1 MAKPVTDTNQG
12 LGAVAQHPTFR
23 LVFGIVTAGLGA
35 VVIFWPGHPIPLVSV
50 LFGAQLILS
59 AIFRFI
65 AALGRDARQWVR
77 AVNLIAGVI
86 ALIAGLFFLRHPYSL
101 ASGALVLGLLLGIYW
116 IVTGMIDLFT
126 ALTHPGLQGRGMT
139 AVTAILS
146 LGAGIIVLVNPSVS
160 MTVIA
165 WVLGGFLLV
174 LGVLTIVQAFLL
186 RRQRARTAAGSR

>member
-1 MAKPVTDTNQG
+1 
-12 LGAVAQHPTFR
+12 
-23 LVFGIVTAGLGA
+23 
-35 VVIFWPGHPIPLVSV
+35 LVSV

-77 AVNLIAGVI
+77 ALNLIAGVI

-101 ASGALVLGLLLGIYW
+101 GAGALLLGLLLGIYW
-116 IVTGMIDLFT
+116 IVTGAIDLFT
-126 ALTHPGLQGRGMT
+126 VLTHPRLGGRGMT
-139 AVTAILS
+139 ALTAILS
-146 LGAGIIVLVNPSVS
+146 LVAGIIVLVNPSVS

-186 RRQRARTAAGSR
+186 RQQQARTVLGSR